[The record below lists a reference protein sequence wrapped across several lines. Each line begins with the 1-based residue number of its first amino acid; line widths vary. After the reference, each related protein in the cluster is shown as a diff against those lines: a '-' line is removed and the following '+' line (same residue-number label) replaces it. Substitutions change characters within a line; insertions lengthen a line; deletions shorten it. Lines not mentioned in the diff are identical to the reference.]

1 MLSSIPQWTQSHA
14 TQPSI
19 SLVLLS
25 VAFQFLSM
33 LQGEVVIDIIIIPVI
48 FPLLGYFSP
57 LLFVLSLYYFQIYR
71 VRTLQS
77 LHATNILTKKRE
89 PNTLPPHGIL
99 KIQQ

>member
-57 LLFVLSLYYFQIYR
+57 LLFVLSLYY
-71 VRTLQS
+71 S
-77 LHATNILTKKRE
+77 AGE